1 MTAALNFSSSG
12 PACAGRFARSLAAHG
27 DTMVKG
33 VESVVDNSGRT
44 TAGRIAWPH
53 TNWRVLDE
61 LKQEP
66 RG

>member
-1 MTAALNFSSSG
+1 
-12 PACAGRFARSLAAHG
+12 
-27 DTMVKG
+27 MVKG